1 MAIDRII
8 DAHHHLWDLGLNY
21 YPWLSDR
28 VGPRMYGDY
37 SAMRRNYLPED
48 FQQDIGDLPVVAS
61 VHVQA
66 EHDHTD
72 PVRETRWLQ
81 SVADGMA
88 GGGVN
93 GGVPQAIVAFAD
105 LSGGPRPVAAL
116 LAEHAQSRNLRGI
129 RQMLHQ
135 CLVPAMNLP
144 TDYLADERWRSNV
157 GLLARHRLSF
167 DLQILPP
174 QAESAARLA
183 AQHETV
189 DFALVHAGQPRDQ
202 DRQGLA
208 GWAAA
213 LRRLAQ
219 QPNVS
224 IKLSGFGMFDVNW
237 TADSLRPLILTAI
250 DCFGPARCMFG
261 SNFPVDKLM
270 RGYREIWQSYDDIT
284 RGFGEEERAAMFH
297 GTAARVYRIA
307 PVVVDRQ
314 SSTTDGDRTWIKHAD
329 AFPPAWPPQAPLP
342 PPGSAS
348 AVSQPF
354 PAVPGPRRRSS

>member
-1 MAIDRII
+1 MGSSITRII

-37 SAMRRNYLPED
+37 SAMRKNYLVAD
-48 FQQDIGDLPVVAS
+48 FRADIAELPVVAS

-81 SVADGMA
+81 SLADDPA
-88 GGGVN
+88 S

-105 LSGGPRPVAAL
+105 LSGSPQSVAAL
-116 LAEHAQSRNLRGI
+116 LAEHAESRNLRGI
-129 RQMLHQ
+129 RQMVHQ

-144 TDYLADERWRSNV
+144 ADYLADEQWRSNI
-157 GLLARHRLSF
+157 GLLAHHRFSF

-174 QAESAARLA
+174 QAEVAARLA
-183 AQHETV
+183 GQHPDIE
-189 DFALVHAGQPRDQ
+189 FALVHAGQPRDQ
-202 DRQGLA
+202 STDGIA
-208 GWAAA
+208 TWSAA

-219 QPNVS
+219 QPNVC
-224 IKLSGFGMFDVNW
+224 IKLSGLGMFDVNW
-237 TADSLRPLILTAI
+237 SVESLRPLIHTAI
-250 DCFGPARCMFG
+250 DCFGPSRCMFG

-270 RGYREIWQSYDDIT
+270 RGYRELWQSYDDIT
-284 RGFGEEERAAMFH
+284 RSFSEEERAAMFH

-307 PVVVDRQ
+307 
-314 SSTTDGDRTWIKHAD
+314 TA
-329 AFPPAWPPQAPLP
+329 
-342 PPGSAS
+342 
-348 AVSQPF
+348 
-354 PAVPGPRRRSS
+354 